1 MLKVLVRQREVEHFL
16 TKRNLSRNAFAERLG
31 ISSGYMSQLMRG
43 NRYPS
48 AELRAKILRSLKN
61 VTFDDIFQIVD
72 ADEAQEKEGRNAR
85 PAIDAER

>member
-1 MLKVLVRQREVEHFL
+1 MLKVLVRQREVERFL
-16 TKRNLSRNAFAERLG
+16 TRRNLSQNAFAERLG

-61 VTFDDIFQIVD
+61 INFDDVFEIVD
-72 ADEAQEKEGRNAR
+72 DDEIKS
-85 PAIDAER
+85 